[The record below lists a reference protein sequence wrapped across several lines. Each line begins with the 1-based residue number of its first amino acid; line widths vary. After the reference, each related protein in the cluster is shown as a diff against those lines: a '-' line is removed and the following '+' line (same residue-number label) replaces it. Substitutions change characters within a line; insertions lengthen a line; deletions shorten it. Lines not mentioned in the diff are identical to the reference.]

1 MKVILL
7 QDIRGKGKKGQML
20 EVSDGYAR
28 NYMLP
33 RKLAVEATPDAVNT
47 MRMNDKATQER
58 IAREK
63 AEAMEISRKLRGMTL
78 TVTAKGGGAG
88 RLFGSVTNQEI
99 AEALEKNG
107 IKLDKRKIAIADP
120 IKSVGTY
127 TVTCKLGYEISA
139 PLTVKIEEVYAHFVE
154 KGRESH
160 GRRTAFPAAASVAGG
175 RAGCPWFHP
184 H

>member
-7 QDIRGKGKKGQML
+7 QDVKGKGKKGQML

-28 NYMLP
+28 NFMLP
-33 RKLAVEATPDAVNT
+33 KKLAIEATADAINT

-58 IAREK
+58 IAKEK
-63 AEAMEISRKLRGMTL
+63 AEALALSKQLREMTIV
-78 TVTAKGGGAG
+78 VTAKGGGAG

-99 AEALEKNG
+99 ADALKAKAG
-107 IKLDKRKIAIADP
+107 IIIDKRKIVMADP

-139 PLTVKIEEVYAHFVE
+139 PLTVKIEEA
-154 KGRESH
+154 
-160 GRRTAFPAAASVAGG
+160 
-175 RAGCPWFHP
+175 
-184 H
+184 

>member
-7 QDIRGKGKKGQML
+7 QDVKGKGKKGQMI

-33 RKLAVEATPDAVNT
+33 RKIAVEATPDAVNT

-63 AEAMEISRKLRGMTL
+63 AEALEISRKLREMTV

-99 AEALEKNG
+99 ADALAKTG
-107 IKLDKRKIAIADP
+107 IKLDKRKIIIADP
-120 IKSVGTY
+120 IKNVGTY

-139 PLTVKIEEVYAHFVE
+139 PLTVKIEEA
-154 KGRESH
+154 
-160 GRRTAFPAAASVAGG
+160 
-175 RAGCPWFHP
+175 
-184 H
+184 

>member
-7 QDIRGKGKKGQML
+7 QDVKGKGKKGQML

-28 NYMLP
+28 NFMLP
-33 RKLAVEATPDAVNT
+33 RKMAIEATPDAINT

-63 AEAMEISRKLRGMTL
+63 AEAMATAKSLRDMTL
-78 TVTAKGGGAG
+78 TVTAKGGGNG

-99 AEALEKNG
+99 ADALEKQSG
-107 IKLDKRKIAIADP
+107 IKLDKRKIVISDAI
-120 IKSVGTY
+120 KNVGTY

-139 PLTVKIEEVYAHFVE
+139 PLTVKIEEA
-154 KGRESH
+154 
-160 GRRTAFPAAASVAGG
+160 
-175 RAGCPWFHP
+175 
-184 H
+184 

>member
-33 RKLAVEATPDAVNT
+33 RKLAIEATPDAINT
-47 MRMNDKATQER
+47 MKMNDKATQER

-63 AEAMEISRKLRGMTL
+63 AEAMEIGKKLRGMTL

-99 AEALEKNG
+99 ADALKAQTG
-107 IKLDKRKIAIADP
+107 IALDKRKIQIADP

-139 PLTVKIEEVYAHFVE
+139 PLTVKIQEA
-154 KGRESH
+154 
-160 GRRTAFPAAASVAGG
+160 
-175 RAGCPWFHP
+175 
-184 H
+184 